1 MNGDV
6 HRPENSSRRYAAVL
20 RISEAISACSDPQ
33 ELATILAD
41 QLIDFLSFDHL
52 DVVIFKEKSTEIE
65 WHAWGK
71 GPLPFPDLPIE
82 ELPEWDVYNSQEPLH
97 IRDLSKDERFPLL
110 KKLGAALGV
119 DVGKYRLSDTRS
131 PDDATPP
138 IGCVRYRQRPRRYL
152 QHR

>member
-1 MNGDV
+1 MCIG
-6 HRPENSSRRYAAVL
+6 RKPARGATQPCFASARQFL
-20 RISEAISACSDPQ
+20 RVSDPQ

-71 GPLPFPDLPIE
+71 GPLPFPDLPAE
-82 ELPEWDVYNSQEPLH
+82 ELPEWNVYNSQEPLH
-97 IRDLSKDERFPLL
+97 IRDWSRDERFPRL

-119 DVGKYRLSDTRS
+119 DAGTVSAQWYAF
-131 PDDATPP
+131 P
-138 IGCVRYRQRPRRYL
+138 
-152 QHR
+152 